1 MKYFTVA
8 VGILLLITGVAD
20 LGVGIWYY
28 QILRWIVCICSGIL
42 AYQFYAEQSKL
53 FILYLCIAILFNPV
67 AQIYLG
73 KELWKI
79 ADIITA
85 LTFIPAVFWKNKK

>member
-1 MKYFTVA
+1 MKYFA
-8 VGILLLITGVAD
+8 IIVGILLLITGIAD
-20 LGVGIWYY
+20 LSVGIWYY
-28 QILRWIVCICSGIL
+28 QILRWVVCICSGIL
-42 AYQFYAEQSKL
+42 AYQFYVKQSKL

-73 KELWKI
+73 KELWKL

-85 LTFIPAVFWKNKK
+85 LAFIPAVFNQKK